1 MCFEERIEKCISSL
15 RYELQQLNGEM
26 EDHIKHLLHAA
37 VNNITAD
44 VRYQFLEGHGP
55 RRTTISPAEPFT
67 QRYFVHVG
75 GSSDLSG
82 AEIEGSKGRN
92 VVAHNGWVMN
102 ADPLVNFA
110 EEGSEVRVCVY
121 TCTCNLVLL
130 FTVSLCLCLSVSVC
144 LCLSVSVSV
153 CLSLSLFLFSLFVFL
168 TAYLPLLSL
177 SLFLSRFISSES
189 S

>member
-1 MCFEERIEKCISSL
+1 MHICNSYLVYLPKIITKIMVILLLIILLFLSPPSDGAVCFEERIEKCISNL

-55 RRTTISPAEPFT
+55 RRTTISPAVPFT

-110 EEGSEVRVCVY
+110 EEGSEVRGCVLVCV
-121 TCTCNLVLL
+121 
-130 FTVSLCLCLSVSVC
+130 
-144 LCLSVSVSV
+144 
-153 CLSLSLFLFSLFVFL
+153 
-168 TAYLPLLSL
+168 
-177 SLFLSRFISSES
+177 
-189 S
+189 

>member
-1 MCFEERIEKCISSL
+1 MVILLLIILLFLPRPSDGAVCFEERIEKCISSL

-110 EEGSEVRVCVY
+110 EEGSEVRGCACVY
-121 TCTCNLVLL
+121 TCTCNLVLV
-130 FTVSLCLCLSVSVC
+130 FTVSVC
-144 LCLSVSVSV
+144 LCLSVSV

-168 TAYLPLLSL
+168 TAYVSL
-177 SLFLSRFISSES
+177 SSLS
-189 S
+189 